1 MPLPAPWRSTRPP
14 VRALRGWTV
23 AAVWLA
29 AVAAT
34 PPGPPAA
41 IPAHH
46 VSSRMSMGSLYTI
59 ELYGADA
66 SELQR
71 VAERAL
77 DEVDRLD
84 RMMSHYRRDSTLSRV
99 NREAASAPVA
109 VEPELFEVIAESLR
123 YSRDSGG
130 AFDITVGPLMKAW
143 GLFRDDGRVPAEEEL
158 ARARGRVDYRHVIAN
173 AADRTIRFTRPGVE
187 LDLGGIGKGYAVDR
201 VVAILK
207 DHDIPAALVSAGGS
221 TIYALGAPPDRDGW
235 PLHVQDPLD
244 AGRTAITL
252 HVRDRALSISGSS
265 ETFFERAGVRYSHV
279 MDPRSG
285 QPVRHVL
292 GVAVLAPT
300 GVAGDALDNA
310 LFVAG
315 VREGPA
321 LLQRYPDTEA
331 IFFIPQGLSG
341 WTMLRAGG

>member
-1 MPLPAPWRSTRPP
+1 MSRPAHALRGAAAAALCLAAAAIPPLPAS
-14 VRALRGWTV
+14 RA
-23 AAVWLA
+23 AAQ
-29 AVAAT
+29 
-34 PPGPPAA
+34 
-41 IPAHH
+41 AHH
-46 VSSRMSMGSLYTI
+46 VASRMSMGSLYTI
-59 ELYGADA
+59 ELHGPDA
-66 SELQR
+66 SDLPR
-71 VAERAL
+71 IAGLAL

-99 NREAASAPVA
+99 NRDAAAAPVA

-143 GLFRDDGRVPAEEEL
+143 GFFRDDGRVPAEEEL
-158 ARARGRVDYRHVIAN
+158 ARARGRIGYRHVIAN
-173 AADRTIRFTRPGVE
+173 PADRTIRFTRPGVE

-235 PLHVQDPLD
+235 PLDVQDPLD
-244 AGRTAITL
+244 AGRIAITL

-265 ETFFERAGVRYSHV
+265 EQFFERDGVRYSHV

-300 GVAGDALDNA
+300 GIAGDALDNA

-315 VREGPA
+315 VREGPR
-321 LLQRYPDTEA
+321 LLQSYPETEA
-331 IFFIPQGLSG
+331 IFFVPQGISG
-341 WTMLRAGG
+341 WTMVRAGG